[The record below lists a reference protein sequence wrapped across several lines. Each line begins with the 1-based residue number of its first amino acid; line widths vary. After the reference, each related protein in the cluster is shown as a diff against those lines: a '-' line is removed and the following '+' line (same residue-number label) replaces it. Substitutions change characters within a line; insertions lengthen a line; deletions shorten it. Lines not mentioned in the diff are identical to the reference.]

1 MKEFWKKHHWAI
13 IATGGVLILLY
24 IFYEYEQAQAAANAN
39 STNAADNAAAQL
51 AAEELPLVSGGGGV
65 SLGSSPTSA
74 SSGGSGIN
82 NYTNTPTPTTA
93 SLTPSTS
100 SSGLPNSSPGNAP
113 TQAASPTISIPGSG
127 TAPSSPY
134 NPNPGTTNAQ
144 DQALYAAAKA
154 ANAASFCYDAAPG
167 LAPTPGLSACGPGGG
182 GSASNLGTMVS
193 GLLPG
198 QTGYTSALESEIQA
212 DQTANPQ
219 AVAGL
224 QEMLQQYGGY
234 DASTESTGAPGGS
247 APAGSTQTGAPK
259 GSSNPP
265 QTPKTSTPIVT
276 GVLPT
281 GRGGVG
287 VNTTPVTTNRGLT
300 TTTATT
306 TPSGKGGRGVTP
318 QPVVTPIQNQQAI
331 QQNAD
336 LLQSFIRGFL

>member
-51 AAEELPLVSGGGGV
+51 AAEELPLVSGSGGGV
-65 SLGSSPTSA
+65 SLGSSPTGA

-127 TAPSSPY
+127 TAPGSPY

-234 DASTESTGAPGGS
+234 DTSAESTGAPGGG
-247 APAGSTQTGAPK
+247 APAGSTQTGA
-259 GSSNPP
+259 SNPP
-265 QTPKTSTPIVT
+265 QTPKVSTPIIT
-276 GVLPT
+276 SSLPT
-281 GRGGVG
+281 GRTSG

-300 TTTATT
+300 TTTTTT

-318 QPVVTPIQNQQAI
+318 QPVVTPVQNQQAI